1 MKILY
6 ECTVLIILAGVS
18 SVTLTEENGI
28 LTRAQ
33 DVKNKTEQSGDDKVK
48 TFLTIFKIIYWYFI
62 YTKCTKCWTRVL
74 YEEITSK
81 VKKWETKKYS

>member
-18 SVTLTEENGI
+18 IVTLTEENGI

-48 TFLTIFKIIYWYFI
+48 SFLTIFKIIYWYFI
-62 YTKCTKCWTRVL
+62 YTK
-74 YEEITSK
+74 
-81 VKKWETKKYS
+81 